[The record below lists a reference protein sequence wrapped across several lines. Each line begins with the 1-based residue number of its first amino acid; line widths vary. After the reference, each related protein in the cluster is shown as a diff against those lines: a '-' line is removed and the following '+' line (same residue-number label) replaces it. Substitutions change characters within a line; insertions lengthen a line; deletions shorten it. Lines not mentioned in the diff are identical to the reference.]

1 MRRRT
6 AIGALAAVTVLWLAM
21 FAAPAGAEVIE
32 GPCTGFAEFSN
43 GTRVTESTPLSVT
56 NEVPAKD
63 TVAYAGDTTLSPPG
77 EPESFSGN
85 VSVRLP
91 LGGSWVV
98 ADWPDNPDD
107 TTEQTSATGSYAY
120 EVPTWVPKG
129 TGGLEV
135 TATHTQ
141 RGQTCTVAV
150 VMTVE
155 GDPGPA
161 AILGAAGS
169 AMFAA
174 GLIGAGFKRKVA

>member
-32 GPCTGFAEFSN
+32 GDCTGFAEFSN

-56 NEVPAKD
+56 NEVPVED
-63 TVAYAGDTTLSPPG
+63 TVVYEGSTNLSPPA

-98 ADWPDNPDD
+98 ADWPDNPDA
-107 TTEQTSATGSYAY
+107 TTEETSAAGEYSY
-120 EVPTWVPKG
+120 EVPSWVPKG

-141 RGQTCTVAV
+141 RNQTCTVAV
-150 VMTVE
+150 VMTIA

-161 AILGAAGS
+161 AIIGAAGT

-174 GLIGAGFKRKVA
+174 GLIGAGFKRKVV